1 MHWFTT
7 LDGGSHGK
15 EEKRK
20 ESGKEKEKEESG
32 KKEGKEEIVEEA
44 REGKEVRQEKGEV
57 RAKNGEESRDETG
70 NSDGG
75 IDDCNVFDGGDARR
89 GEDRPEPR
97 SRMALSD
104 GLEALKAGCEDCAQS
119 GASSLGLGCRPL
131 GAVLA
136 ELST

>member
-44 REGKEVRQEKGEV
+44 REGKEVRQEKGEIP
-57 RAKNGEESRDETG
+57 AKDGEESRDETG

-97 SRMALSD
+97 GRMALSD
-104 GLEALKAGCEDCAQS
+104 GLEALKRVARTALSPGLRAS
-119 GASSLGLGCRPL
+119 G
-131 GAVLA
+131 
-136 ELST
+136 

>member
-1 MHWFTT
+1 VHWFTT

-57 RAKNGEESRDETG
+57 PAKDGEESRDETG

-97 SRMALSD
+97 GRMALSD
-104 GLEALKAGCEDCAQS
+104 GLEALKRVARTALSPGLRAS
-119 GASSLGLGCRPL
+119 G
-131 GAVLA
+131 
-136 ELST
+136 

>member
-1 MHWFTT
+1 MHWFIT

-15 EEKRK
+15 EEKRE
-20 ESGKEKEKEESG
+20 ESGEEKEKEESG
-32 KKEGKEEIVEEA
+32 KKERKKEIVEEA

-97 SRMALSD
+97 GRMALSD
-104 GLEALKAGCEDCAQS
+104 GLEALERVARTALSPGLRAS
-119 GASSLGLGCRPL
+119 G
-131 GAVLA
+131 
-136 ELST
+136 